1 MRKEISIIILAL
13 ICIFAAAV
21 SGCTEILAGQTENTI
36 SATSLSTEIS
46 SSSPD
51 LTPAE
56 PLKITSDKIS
66 WPDVNPPYDDN
77 TKKELIE
84 FAKKEI
90 MRVFPYVDINT
101 LDGHFEDSNGYV
113 PPDIVFDNV
122 NATFENYS
130 ISVLKRT
137 NGHLKYGDP
146 LFNNIVEIKINSKTG
161 ELSLYKPK
169 GYIVPSSDE
178 NLIPYEDAEKKSI
191 EFIKKVKDEDFLS
204 EYDYN
209 FSQKGDEGRGVAFF
223 EIDFSYKGVDYL
235 TDNLIIRYDLGEDAV
250 IYYSDDSNNY
260 DLLKKMTTLSPEPSI
275 SFDEAKTIFKEKIAK
290 EYPGNDFKISYLS
303 YGSALTWDSSETIF
317 VENPEPVKLVWH
329 VYFNDEDMRKEHSGS
344 ITVANIDAH
353 TGEIIGL
360 RYREIIGLR
369 YREIIIPPYTEEE
382 KERMAKYAS

>member
-1 MRKEISIIILAL
+1 MGKEISIIILAL
-13 ICIFAAAV
+13 ICIFAVAV
-21 SGCTEILAGQTENTI
+21 SVCTEILTEQTENTI
-36 SATSLSTEIS
+36 STTSLPTEIS
-46 SSSPD
+46 SSSQD

-56 PLKITSDKIS
+56 PAEITSEKTP
-66 WPDVNPPYDDN
+66 WPDVNPPYDEN

-84 FAKKEI
+84 LAKKEI
-90 MRVFPYVDINT
+90 MRIFPYVDINT
-101 LDGHFEDSNGYV
+101 LNGHFEDSDGYV
-113 PPDIVFDNV
+113 PPDIIFDNV

-137 NGHLKYGDP
+137 NGLLKYGDP

-191 EFIKKVKDEDFLS
+191 EFIKKVKGEDFLS

-223 EIDFSYKGVDYL
+223 EIDFSYNGVGYL

-250 IYYSDDSNNY
+250 IYYSDDSKNY

-275 SFDEAKTIFKEKIAK
+275 TFDNAKKIFENKISE
-290 EYPGNDFKISYLS
+290 EYPGEDFKFAYLS
-303 YGSALTWDSSETIF
+303 YGPSLTWDSSETIF
-317 VENPEPVKLVWH
+317 VKNPEPVKLVWH

-360 RYREIIGLR
+360 RYRG
-369 YREIIIPPYTEEE
+369 IIIPSYTEEE
-382 KERMAKYAS
+382 KERMATYAS